1 MLSEFGGLLRDAR
14 RAHVDALNAEAF
26 SNREYSWVRLRVFE
40 AAGLEAA
47 RGIDWSSLEDLIK
60 KGSDQSGVPVPSVP
74 LPEVPEKNRELV
86 KAHIAELK
94 EWMPLA
100 LLGF

>member
-1 MLSEFGGLLRDAR
+1 M
-14 RAHVDALNAEAF
+14 
-26 SNREYSWVRLRVFE
+26 RLRVFE
-40 AAGLEAA
+40 AAGLEVA
-47 RGIDWSSLEDLIK
+47 RGIDWSSLEDMIK
-60 KGSDQSGVPVPSVP
+60 KGSDQSGVAVPSVS

-100 LLGF
+100 LFGF